1 MTRDEFEDA
10 VHDILLEYQ
19 PGDYSLSDVGE
30 DRLFQL
36 SNSLFNEKED
46 SIMSNVKEQK
56 AFEVTIV
63 SKTDDII
70 AATNVLQGIKRKF
83 LLNRE
88 PIIALSETAA
98 SDKAKRK
105 LTKKMTEEVAEDFL
119 DTLEVKVEAVNFP
132 G

>member
-1 MTRDEFEDA
+1 MTQDEFEDA

-19 PGDYSLSDVGE
+19 PGDCSLSDVGE
-30 DRLFQL
+30 DRLYQL
-36 SNSLFNEKED
+36 SNSLFSKKED
-46 SIMSNVKEQK
+46 SIMSNIKEQK

-63 SKTDDII
+63 SKTDDVI
-70 AATNVLQGIKRKF
+70 AATNVIQGIKREF

-88 PIIALSETAA
+88 PIIALSATAA

-105 LTKKMTEEVAEDFL
+105 LTKKMTEEAAEAFL
-119 DTLEVKVEAVNFP
+119 DSLEVKVEAVNFQ

>member
-1 MTRDEFEDA
+1 M
-10 VHDILLEYQ
+10 
-19 PGDYSLSDVGE
+19 
-30 DRLFQL
+30 
-36 SNSLFNEKED
+36 
-46 SIMSNVKEQK
+46 KEQK

-70 AATNVLQGIKRKF
+70 AATNVVQGINRKF

-88 PIIALSETAA
+88 PIIALSATAA

-105 LTKKMTEEVAEDFL
+105 LTKKMTEEAAEDFL
-119 DTLEVKVEAVNFP
+119 DSLEVKVEAVNFL